1 MSEFAVP
8 GSAGL
13 SAHLLRVCLF
23 QVLCALDSV
32 DEILSSDEIE
42 LRLKA
47 LFVAPE
53 ADSDSPDPAAEDAA
67 GDAPEDECR
76 LPDGSNFRRCC
87 EAAADLR
94 ARLGA
99 VDALISDNVSGW
111 SLDRMGLVDR
121 TIIRLAVYEGFI
133 AERVPVPVAISEA
146 VLLAREFGGAES
158 SRFVNGALA
167 RIARAVRKE

>member
-23 QVLCALDSV
+23 QILCALDSV
-32 DEILSSDEIE
+32 DGVLSPDEIE

-53 ADSDSPDPAAEDAA
+53 VDSDSPDS
-67 GDAPEDECR
+67 APDVNVSEDECR

-94 ARLGA
+94 ARIGA
-99 VDALISDNVSGW
+99 VDALIADNVSGW
-111 SLDRMGLVDR
+111 SLGRMGLVDR
-121 TIIRLAVYEGFI
+121 TIIRLAVYEGFV

-158 SRFVNGALA
+158 HRFVNGALA